1 MAANDRS
8 NTQCFE
14 CNAPDVV
21 FENFGDEMILLNLQS
36 GRYFS
41 LSPTG
46 TYYWECISQGVP
58 DAEAVARMAA
68 AYPDASVAL
77 DLEALLGDFI
87 AESLVRRSQ
96 NARAISD
103 VTITAQLPAEY
114 VRPEMARYTDLQ
126 EMLLLDPVHDVGEAG
141 WPEPAPAPPVSRRS

>member
-1 MAANDRS
+1 MVWTGDVDRCDGDAARPGGVCANAIWQRLKRIKRGHRTPSRSTFQPLPNGSRVVPCCNTVTRTLSVAANDRS

-58 DAEAVARMAA
+58 DAEAVARMST

-77 DLEALLGDFI
+77 DLE
-87 AESLVRRSQ
+87 
-96 NARAISD
+96 
-103 VTITAQLPAEY
+103 
-114 VRPEMARYTDLQ
+114 
-126 EMLLLDPVHDVGEAG
+126 
-141 WPEPAPAPPVSRRS
+141 